1 MGIEIAAYIT
11 VMEGDVNLSR
21 IQRDLLGLLE
31 PVAKSILAV
40 LLVAYIDVRITIVT
54 AVLTIKDKIPIQI
67 AAVIHRDGHSAYPV
81 AFG

>member
-21 IQRDLLGLLE
+21 IQRDLLGLIE

-40 LLVAYIDVRITIVT
+40 LFVAYIDVRIAIAA
-54 AVLTIKDKIPIQI
+54 AVLAIKDKIPIQI
-67 AAVIHRDGHSAYPV
+67 AVVIYRDGHSAYSV
-81 AFG
+81 TFG